1 MLTRL
6 IVRNF
11 KRFGQVEIELGEAV
25 VLIGPNNSGKTSA
38 LQALALWEL
47 GLRRWNEKRGG
58 RGAPEERPGVAI
70 NRRDLISVPVP
81 SANLLWRDL
90 HVRDVREVDGKRRTQ
105 NIRIDIVLEGVTED
119 RPWQCGFEFDYA
131 NEESFYC
138 RPLRL
143 SDAADAG
150 RMAVPA
156 ATTQVRMAYL
166 PPMSGL
172 TANETRLDPG
182 AIGVRIGEGRTAEVL
197 RNLCFRIATENDA
210 AGWPTLVERIRQQFG
225 VTLEEPQ
232 YIAERGEIAMTYRDI
247 GGGRLDLSSAGRG
260 LQQTLLL
267 LAYLQANPGA
277 VLLLDEPDAHLEI
290 LRQRQIYQL
299 VTTVAREQG
308 SQVVAASH
316 SEVVLGEAAGR
327 DVVIAFV
334 GAPHRIG
341 DRASQVF
348 KALRDIAFDH
358 YYQAEQTGWV
368 LYLEGST
375 DLAIL
380 KAFADTLGHPAAS
393 ALERPFAHY
402 VANRPTAARDHFY
415 GLREA
420 RPDLIGVA
428 LFDRIAETLRA
439 NAPLE
444 ELMWRRRELENYLA
458 LPEVLDAYAA
468 ASSEGDVPG
477 PLFAAAE
484 RDKRRTLMRECIAD
498 LVPPI
503 ALRDRS
509 DPWWSD
515 TKASDDFL
523 DRLFEMYFHR
533 LGLPNL
539 MRKTDYHALAR
550 LVPAELIDPEVR
562 EKLDRIAGVA
572 SRAPHP

>member
-11 KRFGQVEIELGEAV
+11 KRFGQIEIELGEAV

-58 RGAPEERPGVAI
+58 HGAPEERPGVAI

-105 NIRIDIVLEGVTED
+105 NIRIDIVLEGITED
-119 RPWQCGFEFDYA
+119 SPWQCGFEFDYA

-156 ATTQVRMAYL
+156 AATQVRMAYL

-182 AIGVRIGEGRTAEVL
+182 AIGEGRTAEVL
-197 RNLCFRIATENDA
+197 RNLCFRIAAEKDG

-232 YIAERGEIAMTYRDI
+232 YIAERGEITMTYRDM

-260 LQQTLLL
+260 LQQILLL

-308 SQVVAASH
+308 GQVVAASH

-334 GAPHRIG
+334 GAPHRIARCSRRSG
-341 DRASQVF
+341 TSPSTTTWR
-348 KALRDIAFDH
+348 
-358 YYQAEQTGWV
+358 TGLPPRV
-368 LYLEGST
+368 ITS
-375 DLAIL
+375 
-380 KAFADTLGHPAAS
+380 AAS
-393 ALERPFAHY
+393 A
-402 VANRPTAARDHFY
+402 
-415 GLREA
+415 
-420 RPDLIGVA
+420 
-428 LFDRIAETLRA
+428 
-439 NAPLE
+439 
-444 ELMWRRRELENYLA
+444 
-458 LPEVLDAYAA
+458 
-468 ASSEGDVPG
+468 
-477 PLFAAAE
+477 
-484 RDKRRTLMRECIAD
+484 K
-498 LVPPI
+498 
-503 ALRDRS
+503 
-509 DPWWSD
+509 
-515 TKASDDFL
+515 
-523 DRLFEMYFHR
+523 
-533 LGLPNL
+533 
-539 MRKTDYHALAR
+539 
-550 LVPAELIDPEVR
+550 
-562 EKLDRIAGVA
+562 
-572 SRAPHP
+572 RAPT